1 MGRNRKDF
9 IGEIESKHPFDR
21 THEENTALKEHK
33 MFKAQDEYYKPDYR
47 NTDVPDYAD
56 HYEERNT

>member
-1 MGRNRKDF
+1 MGRNNKDF

-47 NTDVPDYAD
+47 NTSED
-56 HYEERNT
+56 N